1 MKAMSDSY
9 SVNDIAEARAKIDG
23 INEQI
28 IRLIAERQQWVAAV
42 GKLKKDEGAVHAP
55 DRVEQEIRKVRQLAT
70 DFGASPDV
78 VEATFRAMIAAF
90 TDFELDVHRNAAGQS
105 QQLQV

>member
-1 MKAMSDSY
+1 MKAMSDSD

-42 GKLKKDEGAVHAP
+42 GKLKKDESAVHAP
-55 DRVEQEIRKVRQLAT
+55 DRVEQEIRKVRQLAI

-90 TDFELDVHRNAAGQS
+90 TDFELDVHRNAASQS
-105 QQLQV
+105 QQL